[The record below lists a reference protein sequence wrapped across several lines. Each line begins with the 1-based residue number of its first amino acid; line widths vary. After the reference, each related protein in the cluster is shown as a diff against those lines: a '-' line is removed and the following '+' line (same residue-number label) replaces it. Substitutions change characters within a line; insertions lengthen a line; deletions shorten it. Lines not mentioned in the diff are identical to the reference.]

1 MGSERSWRVCSF
13 GSCFWGEWQ
22 DIICLVIT
30 DVKHYDRL
38 IILFRDIQPLL
49 QQNCG
54 CTWVT
59 QKNTRIYLVTSK
71 WACTTGFCHHP
82 HLHLKAPTSSL
93 VCRAQRGDGH
103 LHTNATHHTTMR
115 LWAHMIYNKSK
126 ILSREMIETV
136 LTNNS
141 RKRRI
146 FKPTLIPWKTI
157 KGETACTFPNTMSCL
172 SLAQFAMVQ
181 APEMSAVKLISQCE
195 RKPNNGTL
203 W

>member
-1 MGSERSWRVCSF
+1 MAGYNLFGHNRCQALRPTDYFIPRYPTSPSTELRVHLGYTKKHQDLF
-13 GSCFWGEWQ
+13 GHVQMSLHHEILPPPAFALES
-22 DIICLVIT
+22 T
-30 DVKHYDRL
+30 DVE
-38 IILFRDIQPLL
+38 
-49 QQNCG
+49 
-54 CTWVT
+54 
-59 QKNTRIYLVTSK
+59 
-71 WACTTGFCHHP
+71 
-82 HLHLKAPTSSL
+82 SS
-93 VCRAQRGDGH
+93 VSGTVRWRPSSH
-103 LHTNATHHTTMR
+103 ER
-115 LWAHMIYNKSK
+115 YSSLWAHIIYNKSK

-141 RKRRI
+141 RKRHI